1 MSVKTE
7 ARRTKVRAKRAA
19 GRAGSQGRRLI
30 DRIEERLPGPLRTLV
45 ERIRKDDILFYSAG
59 LAFYATV
66 SIVPLALLV
75 ISLVSLVLG
84 DQRIQQLADQ
94 IGKAAP
100 KNLGLDTLIRH
111 VAQIATRTSLV
122 ALITALW
129 PATAYGSGLTRAFD
143 ELSPA
148 RDRPAK
154 GLRGRG
160 LLLLVLL
167 PVFVLGALISSYAG
181 SQALGSSTLSKVL
194 GIGVALV
201 AGFLGAAVGIAL
213 IYRIFPPDG
222 LRWHE
227 IVRATAFT
235 AAGIT
240 ILSLG
245 FTLFLALGS
254 NFEQHYATSGLAA
267 FVLLAVW
274 LFLANALLLV
284 GYRIALESRS
294 R

>member
-1 MSVKTE
+1 MSVKTD
-7 ARRTKVRAKRAA
+7 ARRTEARARRAA
-19 GRAGSQGRRLI
+19 GKARSEGRRWV
-30 DRIEERLPGPLRTLV
+30 DHIEERLPGPLRNLV

-84 DQRIQQLADQ
+84 DQRIHELADQ
-94 IGKAAP
+94 VGKAAP
-100 KNLGLDTLIRH
+100 KDLGLDTLIRN
-111 VAQIATRTSLV
+111 VGQIATRTSLV

-129 PATAYGSGLTRAFD
+129 PATAYGSGLARAFD
-143 ELSPA
+143 ELSPT
-148 RDRPAK
+148 RDRAAK

-160 LLLLVLL
+160 LLLVVLL

-181 SQALGSSTLSKVL
+181 SQALGSSTLGKVL
-194 GIGVALV
+194 GIGIALV
-201 AGFLGAAVGIAL
+201 AGFVGAAVGLAL

-284 GYRIALESRS
+284 GYRIALESRK